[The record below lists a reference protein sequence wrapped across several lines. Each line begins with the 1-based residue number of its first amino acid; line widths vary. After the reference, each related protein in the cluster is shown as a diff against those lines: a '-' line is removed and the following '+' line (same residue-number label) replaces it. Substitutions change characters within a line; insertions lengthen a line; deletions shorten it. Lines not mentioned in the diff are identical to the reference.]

1 MLLATIKHCHVSFVC
16 LFVCSDAT
24 IYRHWPFACPLII
37 QLSMPFNQLKMTEV
51 SVETCFVNSKVLSYS
66 LKSLLACCYQDL
78 LEIINSL

>member
-1 MLLATIKHCHVSFVC
+1 MLLAIIKHCHVSFVC

-24 IYRHWPFACPLII
+24 IYRQWHFACPLVI
-37 QLSMPFNQLKMTEV
+37 QLKMTEV
-51 SVETCFVNSKVLSYS
+51 SVETCFVNLKVLSYS